1 MLENNNPCIS
11 TKTEE
16 KITVAPGKITEEIL
30 SNFLENSFRKEIKEA
45 ENEEE
50 DYKAIFEG
58 IEIGTQATKTEIIEN
73 AMKVGY
79 ISRKGDV
86 FSIEDKGIKFIETLN
101 LLGIGRKENK
111 RELSQ

>member
-1 MLENNNPCIS
+1 
-11 TKTEE
+11 
-16 KITVAPGKITEEIL
+16 
-30 SNFLENSFRKEIKEA
+30 
-45 ENEEE
+45 
-50 DYKAIFEG
+50 
-58 IEIGTQATKTEIIEN
+58 
-73 AMKVGY
+73 MKVGY